1 MPHPTAQNTPT
12 AAPIP
17 LWERH
22 QLLQEPAWPEG
33 FAPLE
38 DEGSDGEE

>member
-1 MPHPTAQNTPT
+1 MPHTTAQDTPT

-22 QLLQEPAWPEG
+22 QLFQEPAWPDG
-33 FAPLE
+33 LAPLE
-38 DEGSDGEE
+38 DEDSDGEE